1 MFQYGFQNSGD
12 KEESNIFQRN
22 QTVHTQPTR
31 KQNGLRNSY
40 ISLKKFS
47 HKKKNTVTIKQTLNM
62 YLTAGCD
69 MTA

>member
-40 ISLKKFS
+40 ISLKKIS
-47 HKKKNTVTIKQTLNM
+47 HKKKKYCHNKANIKHVFNRRL
-62 YLTAGCD
+62 
-69 MTA
+69 